1 MSVVE
6 WTGTL
11 GSVGPVGQWDRWG
24 QYGRIPNQ
32 LSVIHRMYQQKLSTK
47 QKGMNV
53 EDGAGGASGEQRVRT
68 WKPDGSG
75 SCRTVSCS
83 AAPGCSSSCT
93 ASRCVAPA
101 SSVPFTLMSRS
112 PMRSLPERAATP
124 PGTIWLYYRI
134 QFNLDSIFLYN

>member
-53 EDGAGGASGEQRVRT
+53 EDGPAGPV
-68 WKPDGSG
+68 GS
-75 SCRTVSCS
+75 SEY
-83 AAPGCSSSCT
+83 APGSQT
-93 ASRCVAPA
+93 AAG
-101 SSVPFTLMSRS
+101 
-112 PMRSLPERAATP
+112 RAA
-124 PGTIWLYYRI
+124 R
-134 QFNLDSIFLYN
+134 